1 MKKPGEYRA
10 LLRSV
15 SKEWK
20 WLLRYVSKYRAHIF
34 LYIVI
39 GVTCTLTGLGV
50 SVASKH
56 LIDAVVPSGDV
67 AARDVKTLFVSAAV
81 AIGLAVLQIV
91 LNTAMSR
98 VATVVGT
105 KVNNEVR
112 SNVYEHVIFSDWSR
126 IGKYHSGDLLNR
138 VEGDAGAVSNSIVTF
153 IPGVFTKLTTFIGC
167 LALVLYYD
175 PTMAVFALMSAPF
188 LVLTSKVSTKT
199 IRKYSQQ
206 SREINGTI
214 LSFVSESV
222 QNLQTI
228 KAFNLTGRY
237 VGQMRGYL
245 GQYRSIRLRQDKF
258 SLIMSFCL
266 SVIGLI
272 VSYSCYGWGIYRL
285 WDGAISYGTM
295 LLFLQIS
302 GQLTTSFSSLVGL
315 FPTAISIAT
324 AAGRVM
330 EITDLSLESDKDG
343 EKAEAI
349 KTSAQTDG
357 LTVSCENVTY
367 TYNDAEHAVLN
378 DISFSAAPGETIA
391 LVGPSGE
398 GKTTILRLIL
408 GLVCPDSGVMSV
420 ATCDGQTLTVSDSTR
435 RFCSYVPQGNAVFSG
450 TIADNLRI
458 VSPEATDKELEEV
471 LRVAEAW
478 SFIDKL
484 PEKMNTPISE
494 RGANFSDGQIQRISI
509 ARALLRDA
517 PVLVMDEATSALDA
531 ETEEKV
537 LGNMMKAY
545 PNRTCIITTHRP
557 SMLNYCN
564 RVYRLN
570 ESGNLA
576 LYRET

>member
-1 MKKPGEYRA
+1 MKKPGEYKA
-10 LLRSV
+10 LFRSLT
-15 SKEWK
+15 KEWK
-20 WLLRYVSKYRAHIF
+20 WLLRYVSKYRAQII

-39 GVTCTLTGLGV
+39 GITGTLTGLGV

-56 LIDAVVPSGDV
+56 LVDAVVSHNSATV
-67 AARDVKTLFVSAAV
+67 FRSAAFAV
-81 AIGLAVLQIV
+81 GLALLQV
-91 LNTAMSR
+91 VFNTAMSR

-112 SNVYEHVIFSDWSR
+112 GNVYEHIVFSDWSH

-138 VEGDAGAVSNSIVTF
+138 VEGDAGAVSSSIVTF
-153 IPGVFTKLTTFIGC
+153 IPGIFTKLTTFIGC

-175 PTMAVFALMSAPF
+175 PTMVIFALMSAPF
-188 LVLTSKVSTKT
+188 LVLTSRVSTKT
-199 IRKYSQQ
+199 IRKYNQQ
-206 SREINGTI
+206 SREINGTV
-214 LSFVSESV
+214 LSFISESV
-222 QNLQTI
+222 QNLHTI
-228 KAFNLTGRY
+228 KAFNITGHY
-237 VGQMRGYL
+237 VSRMRGYL
-245 GQYRSIRLRQDKF
+245 EQYRSIRLKQDRF

-266 SVIGLI
+266 AVIGLI
-272 VSYSCYGWGIYRL
+272 VSYSCYGWGVYRL
-285 WDGAISYGTM
+285 WKGAISYGTM

-302 GQLTTSFSSLVGL
+302 GQLTSSFSSLVGL
-315 FPTAISIAT
+315 FPSAISIAT

-330 EITDLSLESDKDG
+330 EITDLSLENDKDG
-343 EKAEAI
+343 KKAEQIRA
-349 KTSAQTDG
+349 SAEADG
-357 LTVSCENVTY
+357 LTVSAENVTY
-367 TYNDAEHAVLN
+367 TYNDAQQAVLN
-378 DISFSAAPGETIA
+378 KISFSASPGETIA

-408 GLVCPDSGVMSV
+408 GLVNPDSGRMSV
-420 ATCDGQTLTVSDSTR
+420 STKDGVMLDVSDSTR

-450 TIADNLRI
+450 TVADNLRI
-458 VSPEATDKELEEV
+458 VRPEATDEELEEV
-471 LRVAEAW
+471 LRIAEAW

-484 PEKMNTPISE
+484 PEKMNTPIRE
-494 RGANFSDGQIQRISI
+494 RGVNFSDGQIQRISI

-537 LGNMMKAY
+537 LGNMMRAY

-564 RVYRLN
+564 RVYRLD
-570 ESGNLA
+570 ESGSLT

>member
-10 LLRSV
+10 LLRSLA
-15 SKEWK
+15 KEWK
-20 WLLRYVSKYRAHIF
+20 WLLHYVSKYRAQIF
-34 LYIVI
+34 LYIVF
-39 GVTCTLTGLGV
+39 GVTGTVTGLGV

-56 LIDAVVPSGDV
+56 LIDAVVSRNTQ
-67 AARDVKTLFVSAAV
+67 ALFSSAAV
-81 AIGLAVLQIV
+81 AVGFALLQIV
-91 LNTAMSR
+91 LNTVMSR

-105 KVNNEVR
+105 RVNSEVR

-138 VEGDAGAVSNSIVTF
+138 VEGDAGAVSSSIVTF
-153 IPGVFTKLTTFIGC
+153 IPGIFTKLTTFIGC

-175 PTMAVFALMSAPF
+175 PTMAVFAMMSAPF
-188 LVLTSKVSTKT
+188 LVLTSRISTKT
-199 IRKYSQQ
+199 IRKYNKL
-206 SREINGTI
+206 SREMNGTI
-214 LSFVSESV
+214 LSYVSESV
-222 QNLQTI
+222 QNLHTI
-228 KAFNLTGRY
+228 KAFNLTSRY

-266 SVIGLI
+266 SLIGLI
-272 VSYSCYGWGIYRL
+272 VSYSCYGWGVYRL
-285 WDGAISYGTM
+285 WSGAISYGTM
-295 LLFLQIS
+295 IMFLQIS

-330 EITDLSLESDKDG
+330 EITDLSVETDIDG
-343 EKAEAI
+343 EKAESI
-349 KTSAQTDG
+349 RSSAASDG
-357 LTVSCENVTY
+357 LTVSAENVTY

-378 DISFSAAPGETIA
+378 SISFSASPGETIA

-408 GLVCPDSGVMSV
+408 GLVSPDSGRMTV
-420 ATCDGQTLTVSDSTR
+420 TTKCGKNLNVSDSTR

-458 VSPEATDKELEEV
+458 VSPEATDEELEEV

-494 RGANFSDGQIQRISI
+494 RGSNFSDGQIQRISI
-509 ARALLRDA
+509 ARALLRNA

-570 ESGNLA
+570 ESGNLT